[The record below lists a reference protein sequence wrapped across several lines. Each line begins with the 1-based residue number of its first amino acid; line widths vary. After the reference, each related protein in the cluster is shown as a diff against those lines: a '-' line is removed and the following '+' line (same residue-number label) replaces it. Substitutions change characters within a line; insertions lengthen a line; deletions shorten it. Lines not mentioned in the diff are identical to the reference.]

1 MIKREAAK
9 ENCQTQKDQQFSIE
23 NLKVVFICLTC
34 TKSKTISAYN
44 ILLSFFYYVL
54 NTKSRF
60 SVRVFQNVRF
70 YPPGA
75 RSSLKCECL
84 SQKSDYY
91 VTDPQIRNSFV
102 VFVFGENAR
111 HTGMKIKTVIIRQA
125 S

>member
-1 MIKREAAK
+1 MSKREAAK

-23 NLKVVFICLTC
+23 NLKVVYICLTC

-54 NTKSRF
+54 NTENRF
-60 SVRVFQNVRF
+60 SVCAFQNVWF
-70 YPPGA
+70 YPPGV
-75 RSSLKCECL
+75 RSSLKCERL
-84 SQKSDYY
+84 SQKCDYY
-91 VTDPQIRNSFV
+91 VTETQIRNCFV